1 MSCVE
6 TLRTQA
12 YLDGELDG
20 TAASEAERHIETCL
34 ECQQLSADVAQLS
47 DALRRDASRHRAPD
61 VLRAR
66 IVARLD
72 AEDSRRVVPF
82 ARRSFWFGAASG
94 TGISAI
100 AASVAVMLLLPP
112 SAATL
117 AQAITDDHTGALA
130 SGHLIQIASSN
141 HHVVKPWFAGR
152 VDVSPPAT
160 DFAAQGFPL
169 AGGRVDEIAGAR
181 AAVVVYRHGRHVI
194 DLFVWPDH
202 GSMLPGNATRHGYH
216 VLFWKSGDLDFA
228 AVSDTERSEL
238 EKFVGLVRS
247 QPE

>member
-1 MSCVE
+1 M
-6 TLRTQA
+6 LRTQA

-20 TAASEAERHIETCL
+20 TAAVEAERHIESCP
-34 ECQQLSADVAQLS
+34 ECQTLSAEVARLS
-47 DALRRDASRHRAPD
+47 DALRRDAMRHRAPD
-61 VLRAR
+61 ALRAR
-66 IVARLD
+66 IGAMLD
-72 AEDSRRVVPF
+72 AEDSRRAAPSG
-82 ARRSFWFGAASG
+82 RRSFWFGAASG
-94 TGISAI
+94 AGISAI
-100 AASVAVMLLLPP
+100 AAGLTVLLLLPP

-117 AQAITDDHTGALA
+117 AQAITDDHTNALA
-130 SGHLIQIASSN
+130 SGRMIEIASSN

-152 VDVSPPAT
+152 VDVSPPAG

-169 AGGRVDEIAGAR
+169 AGGRVDRVAGSR

-194 DLFVWPDH
+194 DLFVWPDR
-202 GSMLPGNATRHGYH
+202 GSVLPGNVTRHGYH

-228 AVSDTERSEL
+228 AVSDTQRSEL